1 MSPDYPFDDASTA
14 RAVIHE
20 DGTLT
25 DWNEGARLLLGY
37 ERSEV
42 VGRPAAALL
51 ADDPDDGEAPAGDD
65 DPADHVGAARAGDDP
80 ADGGGPAGSGP
91 TAGRGEAPRPPGPGE
106 ARWSGTLALRHRDG
120 GTVSVWVLA
129 HRRPHTDDAPATWL
143 AVAPLADGFP
153 APEDD
158 DLVRSALAQSPCAT
172 MVFDER
178 LRLRGI
184 NDAMSGLVGLP
195 SARIRGLRAPD
206 ITDRPESAEMESRM
220 RLALTTGELQ
230 EMHSF
235 MKATGEDRAHAWL
248 ARIAPLTDASG
259 RTRGVCVTA
268 HDFTDHFLARERLQ
282 LVNEASVRIG
292 STLDVTRTAQELA
305 EVCVPALADFVSVD
319 LLDPQEH
326 GGEAVGPL
334 SAPVHLRR
342 AAHHSV
348 NPGAPEAVVAPGD
361 VDVYPEASPQAASL
375 LAGRAVVAG
384 RPSGD
389 LAAWLSW
396 DARRSSRIAE
406 YGIHATMSVP
416 LQARGTTLGVAV
428 FTRFRRP
435 DPFSPDDVLLAEEV
449 TARAA
454 VCIDNARRYSRERET
469 ALTLQRSL
477 LPRTLPRTAA
487 VDAASRYLPANRAGV
502 GVGGDW
508 FDVIPLSGMRVALV
522 VGDVVGHGIQAS
534 ATMGRLRT
542 AVRTLADIDLAPD
555 ELLTH
560 LDDLVLRLSEEAGG
574 EGGGPGELG
583 ATCLYAV
590 YDPVSRRCTLARA
603 GHPPPLLLPP
613 KGTPHR
619 VDLPAGPPLGLG
631 GLPFEST
638 ELSLHEGSV
647 LAFYTDGLIGPRTDG
662 PDSGH
667 EALGDALAGHTESLD
682 ETCDRVLRAL
692 LPGGGAADDVALLL
706 ARTRGLPASQ
716 VATWDIPADPALVAP
731 IRKQV
736 VEQLDRWR
744 LSEATFTAE
753 LVVSELV
760 TNAIRYGARPI
771 RLRLIHDAA
780 TLICE
785 VSDNSHTAPH
795 LRRAKT
801 WDEGGRG
808 LLLVAQL
815 TQRWGSRHT
824 AEGKTIWAELSLFD
838 EE

>member
-1 MSPDYPFDDASTA
+1 MACLFTVSVRDGVGTMTSDYPFDDASTA

-25 DWNEGARLLLGY
+25 RWNEGARRLLGY
-37 ERSEV
+37 DPAEV

-51 ADDPDDGEAPAGDD
+51 ADGD
-65 DPADHVGAARAGDDP
+65 VR
-80 ADGGGPAGSGP
+80 GPAP
-91 TAGRGEAPRPPGPGE
+91 DEE
-106 ARWSGTLALRHRDG
+106 RWSGTLALRHRDG
-120 GTVSVWVLA
+120 HTVSVWVLA
-129 HRRPHTDDAPATWL
+129 HRRGPQDGGPVTWL
-143 AVAPLADGFP
+143 AVTPLAGGFP

-158 DLVRSALAQSPCAT
+158 DLVKAALAQSPCAT
-172 MVFDER
+172 VIFDDR
-178 LRLRGI
+178 LRVRGA
-184 NDAMSGLVGLP
+184 NDAMAELIALP
-195 SARIRGLRAPD
+195 SARIRGLRPVD
-206 ITDRPESAEMESRM
+206 LGTRPQS
-220 RLALTTGELQ
+220 TEL
-230 EMHSF
+230 EAHLRRVL
-235 MKATGEDRAHAWL
+235 ATGERREMQTYLKATSEERAHAWL
-248 ARIAPLTDASG
+248 ARMAPLTDAAG
-259 RTRGVCVTA
+259 QVRGVCMTA
-268 HDFTDHFLARERLQ
+268 HDFTEHFLARERLQ

-292 STLDVTRTAQELA
+292 TTLDVTRTAQELA

-319 LLDPQEH
+319 LLDPQEY
-326 GGEAVGPL
+326 GGEAIGPL
-334 SAPVHLRR
+334 TAPVQLRR

-348 NPGAPEAVVAPGD
+348 NPGAPEAVVKPGQI
-361 VDVYPEASPQAASL
+361 DVYPDGLPQATSL
-375 LAGRAVVAG
+375 TAGRTVVAAV
-384 RPSGD
+384 PSGD
-389 LAAWLSW
+389 PEAWRVW
-396 DARRSSRIAE
+396 DERRVQRVKE
-406 YGIHATMSVP
+406 FGIHSTMSVP
-416 LQARGTTLGVAV
+416 LRARGTTLGVVV
-428 FTRFRRP
+428 FTRYRRP

-469 ALTLQRSL
+469 ALALQRSL

-487 VDAASRYLPANRAGV
+487 VDAASRYLPAARA

-508 FDVIPLSGMRVALV
+508 FDVIPLSGMRVAMV

-560 LDDLVLRLSEEAGG
+560 LDDLVVRLSEEAGG
-574 EGGGPGELG
+574 EGGSPGEMG

-590 YDPVSRRCTLARA
+590 YDPVSRRCTMARA
-603 GHPPPLLLPP
+603 GHPAPLLLPP
-613 KGTPHR
+613 NGAPR
-619 VDLPAGPPLGLG
+619 GIDLPAGPALGLG
-631 GLPFEST
+631 GLPFESA
-638 ELSLHEGSV
+638 ELELTEGSV
-647 LAFYTDGLIGPRTDG
+647 LAFYTDGLTESRAGD
-662 PDSGH
+662 PDAGH
-667 EALGDALAGHTESLD
+667 RVLSEALAAYSDSLD
-682 ETCDRVLRAL
+682 ETCDRVLHAL
-692 LPGGGAADDVALLL
+692 LPEGGAGDDVALLL
-706 ARTRGLPASQ
+706 ARTRGLPAAQ
-716 VATWDIPADPALVAP
+716 VATWAIPPDPALVAP

-736 VEQLDRWR
+736 VEQLERWQ
-744 LSEATFTAE
+744 LLEASFTAE

-785 VSDNSHTAPH
+785 VSDNNHTAPH

-801 WDEGGRG
+801 FDEGGRG

-824 AEGKTIWAELSLFD
+824 AEGKTIWAELELIG

>member
-1 MSPDYPFDDASTA
+1 MSPDYPFDDASAA
-14 RAVIHE
+14 RAVIDE

-25 DWNEGARLLLGY
+25 DWSEGARLLLGY
-37 ERSEV
+37 ERAEV
-42 VGRPAAALL
+42 VGRPVAALL
-51 ADDPDDGEAPAGDD
+51 ADDPGVPDDGDGNPPHAG
-65 DPADHVGAARAGDDP
+65 GQAGGD
-80 ADGGGPAGSGP
+80 GPAR
-91 TAGRGEAPRPPGPGE
+91 TGESPRLPGPGE
-106 ARWSGTLALRHRDG
+106 DRWSGTLALRHRDG
-120 GTVSVWVLA
+120 RTVSVWILA
-129 HRRPHTDDAPATWL
+129 HRRRLADDAPATWL
-143 AVAPLADGFP
+143 VTPLTAGFP

-184 NDAMSGLVGLP
+184 NDAMSDLVELP
-195 SARIRGLRAPD
+195 SARIRGLRATD
-206 ITDRPESAEMESRM
+206 IAGRPQSSEMESRM
-220 RLALTTGELQ
+220 RLALTSGELQ
-230 EMHSF
+230 ELQTF

-268 HDFTDHFLARERLQ
+268 HDFTGHFLARERLQ

-305 EVCVPALADFVSVD
+305 EVCVPTLADFVSVD

-334 SAPVHLRR
+334 TVPVHLRR

-348 NPGAPEAVVAPGD
+348 NPGAPEAVVAPGE
-361 VDVYPEASPQAASL
+361 VDVYPESSPQAASL
-375 LAGRAVVAG
+375 LAGRAVGAG
-384 RPSGD
+384 SPSGD

-396 DARRSSRIAE
+396 DERRFSRIAE

-428 FTRFRRP
+428 FSRFRRP

-469 ALTLQRSL
+469 ALALQRSL

-487 VDAASRYLPANRAGV
+487 VDAASRYLPAARA

-508 FDVIPLSGMRVALV
+508 FDVIPLSGMRVAMV

-613 KGTPHR
+613 KGTPRR

-631 GLPFEST
+631 GLPFESA
-638 ELSLHEGSV
+638 ELSLPEGSV
-647 LAFYTDGLIGPRTDG
+647 LAFYTDGLVGPRTDG
-662 PDSGH
+662 PDTGH

-692 LPGGGAADDVALLL
+692 LPKGGAADDVALLL
-706 ARTRGLPASQ
+706 ARTRGLSASQ

-731 IRKQV
+731 VRKQV

-824 AEGKTIWAELSLFD
+824 AEGKTIWAELGLFD